1 MPFQVLD
8 GDQAV
13 PGSSLRLNGVVYA
26 PDYTG
31 KDYVDIAV
39 ALQDSNNTV
48 LATGTVDAYDADGT
62 FNPVD
67 AEGELSGTVSGG
79 LIKLSGTLDIPSD
92 VPTSEAGKLTYIV
105 WTVEFEDGNNAYS
118 IEPISIYAGTGI
130 PFGLENTL
138 GLEGFPVKGVI
149 QIPVSSDDTFYYAVD
164 IDVYSP
170 LPTNEKVATL
180 KIDRE
185 FDSDTNKFDNLINS
199 SDIVLIK
206 GSEDRAVIEDNFEL
220 GEVYFLV
227 NGTDGG
233 RIVYDPNFYSNSTTN
248 TESTFKEGSVYN
260 TANNSTR
267 EGYDA
272 ERSYQIEQDPSL
284 DPYTLQWHMV
294 KVTIEND
301 DTEINND
308 NERTRKRTQHIGSS
322 LSWIINNSI
331 SQAMHEMAQ
340 AMERGIAVPGLLQDA
355 FSNADYMMYLK
366 MGRDF
371 FNMLDRTPSQF
382 TMIAADGHM
391 RLAWLTCAQFQAAS
405 SKQLQE
411 ALKTFDFSGAST
423 SLNVDLASAY
433 ETYKSSLESML
444 ESTVKPYKRQLVIR
458 NLLSG
463 DGATHELLGGPSVA
477 QGWTESTVLNRG
489 TLRSR
494 YR

>member
-13 PGSSLRLNGVVYA
+13 PGSSLRLNGVVLA
-26 PDYTG
+26 PNYTEN
-31 KDYVDIAV
+31 DCSDTTVT
-39 ALQDSNNTV
+39 LQDDSGRV
-48 LATGTVDAYDADGT
+48 MAIGTADADGFSDNNT
-62 FNPVD
+62 N
-67 AEGELSGTVSGG
+67 GL

-92 VPTSEAGKLTYIV
+92 ISTSEAGELYYLV
-105 WTVEFEDGNNAYS
+105 WTVEFDDGNNAHS
-118 IEPISIYAGTGI
+118 IEPISIYAATGI

-138 GLEGFPVKGVI
+138 GLEGFSVKGVV
-149 QIPVSSDDTFYYAVD
+149 QIPTASENESFDVE

-170 LPTNEKVATL
+170 LPSNEKLVTL
-180 KIDRE
+180 KNEDV
-185 FDSDTNKFDNLINS
+185 DSERI
-199 SDIVLIK
+199 IV
-206 GSEDRAVIEDNFEL
+206 ENNFEL
-220 GEVYFLV
+220 DDVYFLV

-233 RIVYDPNFYSNSTTN
+233 KIVYNPEFNTDDFETGSTYTVN
-248 TESTFKEGSVYN
+248 DSMAS
-260 TANNSTR
+260 
-267 EGYDA
+267 GYDY

-294 KVTIEND
+294 KITENTENNSTTI
-301 DTEINND
+301 
-308 NERTRKRTQHIGSS
+308 TRKRTHIGSS

-382 TMIAADGHM
+382 TMIAADGHL
-391 RLAWLTCAQFQAAS
+391 RLAWLTCAQYQAAS

-477 QGWTESTVLNRG
+477 QGWTESTILNRG
-489 TLRSR
+489 SLRSR

>member
-48 LATGTVDAYDADGT
+48 LATGTVDAHDGT
-62 FNPVD
+62 TFNAID
-67 AEGELSGTVSGG
+67 AAGELPDSGTVNNGG

-92 VPTSEAGKLTYIV
+92 VPTSEAGELAYIV
-105 WTVEFEDGNNAYS
+105 WTVEFEDGNNAHS

-138 GLEGFPVKGVI
+138 GLEGFSVKGVV
-149 QIPVSSDDTFYYAVD
+149 QIPEDDSTVEV
-164 IDVYSP
+164 DVYSP
-170 LPTNEKVATL
+170 LPVNDKLTTL
-180 KIDRE
+180 SIDTGKLDE
-185 FDSDTNKFDNLINS
+185 DNDPILFSAGRN
-199 SDIVLIK
+199 LAE
-206 GSEDRAVIEDNFEL
+206 GNFEL
-220 GEVYFLV
+220 EEVWFIV
-227 NGTDGG
+227 NGTSEK
-233 RIVYDPNFYSNSTTN
+233 IVYGPNFHATNSTYT
-248 TESTFKEGSVYN
+248 TDDPDDVDGSGN
-260 TANNSTR
+260 PNNH
-267 EGYDA
+267 GYDVD
-272 ERSYQIEQDPSL
+272 RSYQIEQDPSL
-284 DPYTLQWHMV
+284 DPFTLQWYI
-294 KVTIEND
+294 K
-301 DTEINND
+301 NND
-308 NERTRKRTQHIGSS
+308 TRTNIGSS

-477 QGWTESTVLNRG
+477 QGWTESTILNRG

>member
-1 MPFQVLD
+1 M
-8 GDQAV
+8 
-13 PGSSLRLNGVVYA
+13 
-26 PDYTG
+26 
-31 KDYVDIAV
+31 
-39 ALQDSNNTV
+39 
-48 LATGTVDAYDADGT
+48 
-62 FNPVD
+62 
-67 AEGELSGTVSGG
+67 
-79 LIKLSGTLDIPSD
+79 
-92 VPTSEAGKLTYIV
+92 
-105 WTVEFEDGNNAYS
+105 
-118 IEPISIYAGTGI
+118 
-130 PFGLENTL
+130 
-138 GLEGFPVKGVI
+138 GLEGFPVKGVV
-149 QIPVSSDDTFYYAVD
+149 QVLEDDSTVKV
-164 IDVYSP
+164 DVYSP
-170 LPTNEKVATL
+170 LPTNEKLATFSIE
-180 KIDRE
+180 ID
-185 FDSDTNKFDNLINS
+185 
-199 SDIVLIK
+199 
-206 GSEDRAVIEDNFEL
+206 SEERAIIEDNFEL
-220 GEVYFLV
+220 EKVYVLI
-227 NGTDGG
+227 NGTSEKT
-233 RIVYDPNFYSNSTTN
+233 VYGPIFDTDDFETGSTYTTASNSTPQ
-248 TESTFKEGSVYN
+248 
-260 TANNSTR
+260 
-267 EGYDA
+267 GYDS

-284 DPYTLQWHMV
+284 DPFTLQWHMV
-294 KVTIEND
+294 SND
-301 DTEINND
+301 V
-308 NERTRKRTQHIGSS
+308 RTHMGSS